1 MWYAAAEIIIFLLAA
16 AVVGGGIGFGLAKA
30 NKISVARAFDRSGAY
45 APAERELAAARDQID
60 VLTARLAVATAAV
73 RELEAE
79 RAASAPRP
87 EPVVATLHD
96 EDDDYVDYLDGFDE
110 PRSLADDP
118 APLPSPSGLRALA
131 SVPEERRVGIT
142 FGPEDTGHS
151 APAPE
156 ANGEGKR
163 LSERVAEA
171 AAFSLRPIP
180 PTPRAPV
187 DE

>member
-1 MWYAAAEIIIFLLAA
+1 MWYAASEIIFFLLAA

-30 NKISVARAFDRSGAY
+30 NKISLARAFDRSGAY

-79 RAASAPRP
+79 RAASAPRS
-87 EPVVATLHD
+87 EPVAATRD
-96 EDDDYVDYLDGFDE
+96 EENGDYVDYLDRFDE
-110 PRSLADDP
+110 PAGLADDP
-118 APLPSPSGLRALA
+118 APLPSPPGLRAVA
-131 SVPEERRVGIT
+131 SATEERQVGIS

-151 APAPE
+151 GPAPE
-156 ANGEGKR
+156 ANGDGKR

-180 PTPRAPV
+180 PTPRAPA
-187 DE
+187 DD